1 MVPEAKESD
10 QTFQSGLY
18 SEAPFSE
25 KVEITS
31 TKSLSP
37 EKTLGGW
44 HPDGLRDLVGPG
56 CIE

>member
-10 QTFQSGLY
+10 RTLQSGIY

-25 KVEITS
+25 KVEITR

-37 EKTLGGW
+37 EKIPSGW
-44 HPDGLRDLVGPG
+44 HPDGL
-56 CIE
+56 ET